1 MITAQLLYGH
11 LLGELSQV
19 EGLSVR
25 HQEPMAVHCVWRVG
39 GPVLYL
45 VAETEQ
51 AAKECATLCAIAK
64 LRVRPFDGPSALVRD
79 GGDELAWL
87 RIGAPALGFEVDKEQ
102 VHIGA
107 QLPAA
112 VASRRMAALG
122 FSGLEALSGQSG
134 TLADAVRSGQV
145 KSQHLRCLRGRRV
158 SVAEKLGDHHH
169 LMVVSL
175 PLVASGVKV
184 VQAAGRGMM
193 AKRRQVGPGLPGP
206 LFQDPKRGTAAE
218 RMAESGLCGVRLRG
232 LQIGLFEPNQ
242 VINRSGEGS
251 VQDLLLLLKLGQDRV
266 KSRTG
271 VVLDSALTPR
281 GRNASSNGG
290 KGRGRR

>member
-1 MITAQLLYGH
+1 MITGQLQYGH
-11 LLGELSQV
+11 LLEELSAV

-25 HQEPMAVHCVWRVG
+25 HREPMAAHCVWRVG

-45 VAETEQ
+45 LAETEK
-51 AAKECATLCAIAK
+51 AAKECATLCSKAK
-64 LRVRPFDGPSALVRD
+64 LRLRPFDGPSALVRD

-87 RIGAPALGFEVDKEQ
+87 RIGAPALGFEVGEQ

-112 VASRRMAALG
+112 VAARRMAALG
-122 FSGLEALSGQSG
+122 LSGLEALTGQAG
-134 TLADAVRSGQV
+134 TVADAVRSGQLQ
-145 KSQHLRCLRGRRV
+145 SDALRCLRGRRV
-158 SVAEKLGDHHH
+158 SVGEKLGDNHH

-175 PLVASGVKV
+175 PV
-184 VQAAGRGMM
+184 VTSTAGAVQDAGRAVI
-193 AKRRQVGPGLPGP
+193 AKRRGVGPGLPGM
-206 LFQDPKRGTAAE
+206 LLQDPKRGTAAE

-242 VINRSGEGS
+242 VINRSGEGT
-251 VQDLLLLLKLGQDRV
+251 VQDLLMLLKLSQDRV

-271 VVLDSALTPR
+271 LVLDSALTPR
-281 GRNASSNGG
+281 GRNASSTGG
-290 KGRGRR
+290 PGRGRR